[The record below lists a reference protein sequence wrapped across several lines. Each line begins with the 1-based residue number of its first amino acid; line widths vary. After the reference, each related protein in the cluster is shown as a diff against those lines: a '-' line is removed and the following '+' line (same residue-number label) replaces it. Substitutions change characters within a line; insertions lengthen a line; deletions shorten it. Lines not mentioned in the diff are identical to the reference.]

1 MNTYEDDATVVQIDD
16 VEVLNFEEVEPLV
29 MTGTLEDKEPDD
41 ATAGM
46 FVIVLQ
52 QDTRQR
58 NIPEKCPY
66 SLRAGLMSPRST
78 RKLGMRFRR
87 GGVM

>member
-1 MNTYEDDATVVQIDD
+1 MKTYEDDATVVQIDD
-16 VEVLNFEEVEPLV
+16 DDEVLDFEEVEPLV

-52 QDTRQR
+52 
-58 NIPEKCPY
+58 
-66 SLRAGLMSPRST
+66 
-78 RKLGMRFRR
+78 
-87 GGVM
+87 